1 MDRRGVSDRR
11 EVLEMRETQI
21 AIGRRSFLG
30 SGVALVAGGMIARAA
45 RGADPPPI
53 APPRALSGDA
63 VEPAWEER
71 FAITVGPRGADV
83 TGESEKAIQAAVDAM
98 ARRGGGTVRILPG
111 TYRLRNA
118 VYLRSG
124 IRIQGSGEE
133 TVLIKEPSATSP
145 LAADADWY
153 DQEIA
158 LADPRGFELGDGICL
173 RARGPE
179 GNREVGKY
187 TLVGRSGDRFKLDR
201 PLRKNFWLS
210 GGARAWTL
218 FPILSGEEVSDIA
231 IEDLV
236 LDGDRDANDELD
248 GNYAGCIFLQDA
260 NRISIRRIVA
270 RRYHGDGVS
279 WQVCHDVTV
288 EDSRSHD
295 HTGLGLHPG
304 SGSQRSIIRGNA
316 LARNG
321 IGLFFC
327 WGVRGALAE
336 KNAIEE
342 NRCGISIGHRDTDN
356 LVRDNLVRGSRD
368 VGILFRD
375 EPPAF
380 APHRNRFEGNRII
393 DNGPEDGAA
402 IDIRSPV
409 EGVVIARNEIR
420 DARGAAARRGIRIGK
435 AVREVRLEEN
445 AIDGFAI
452 AIEDQREANGP

>member
-1 MDRRGVSDRR
+1 
-11 EVLEMRETQI
+11 MRERPI
-21 AIGRRSFLG
+21 AVSRRSFLG
-30 SGVALVAGGMIARAA
+30 SGVAIAAGGVAAREA

-53 APPRALSGDA
+53 PPPRALSGDPA
-63 VEPAWEER
+63 GPAWEER
-71 FAITVGPRGADV
+71 LAITVGPRGADIA
-83 TGESEKAIQAAVDAM
+83 GENERAIQAAVDAM

-118 VYLRSG
+118 VYLRTG
-124 IRIQGSGEE
+124 VRIEGSGEE
-133 TVLIKEPSATSP
+133 TILIKEPSATSP

-153 DQEIA
+153 DQEIV

-187 TLVGRSGDRFKLDR
+187 TLVARSGNRFLLDR
-201 PLRKNFWLS
+201 PLRKNFWRS
-210 GGARAWTL
+210 GEARAWTL
-218 FPILSGEEVSDIA
+218 FPILSGEEVCDIA

-236 LDGDRDANDELD
+236 LDGNRDANDELD

-279 WQVCHDVTV
+279 WQVSHDVSV

-336 KNAIEE
+336 KNAIEG

-356 LVRDNLVRGSRD
+356 LVRDNTIRGSRD
-368 VGILFRD
+368 AGILFRD

-380 APHRNRFEGNRII
+380 APHRNRFEGNRLI

-409 EGVVIARNEIR
+409 EDVVIARNEIR
-420 DARGAAARRGIRIGK
+420 DGRGPGARRGIRIGK
-435 AVREVRLEEN
+435 AVRDVRLEEN
-445 AIDGFAI
+445 AVEGFAV
-452 AIEDQREANGP
+452 AIEDLREGRESP